1 MSTKKVYAVVLHNL
15 HAEELKSVIAL
26 WLKRSN
32 DDTYYYI
39 YAKTIVPN
47 DTYFHMTLEHK
58 LPNGEDSEFELQ
70 LPHYCI
76 KAVFYSA
83 DIKKLGFV

>member
-1 MSTKKVYAVVLHNL
+1 MTTKKVYAVMLHEQPT
-15 HAEELKSVIAL
+15 EELKSVISL

-32 DDTYYYI
+32 DDKYYYI
-39 YAKTIVPN
+39 YAKAIDPN
-47 DTYFHMTLEHK
+47 GPYFHMTLEHK
-58 LPNGEDSEFELQ
+58 APNDETIEFELQ

-83 DIKKLGFV
+83 DIKKLGFA